1 MFTKALTLNPN
12 DIVINGEQVSETT
25 PIRLYIADSSWEKID
40 TYFGVLLE
48 NYRSITYFNN
58 IFYAIQPYGNLSGWY
73 NGLYEFSTY
82 DSALGP
88 ITSIEE
94 TSINNEASM
103 LCVFKN
109 ALYFIDQNKIYR
121 YNDINRQF
129 VYVINLPNDLSNYT
143 ILPIAYDDHLY
154 IIYDNNAYIWDGTNT
169 WDVRSNFIP
178 YNYAYD
184 NGCIYNGDM
193 YINFQDVT
201 MIYDGSNWELEDK
214 NWDFGEYED
223 YEQKGIFVYNDWLM
237 NYGII
242 HKNNEAYFVIFRLED
257 DDTIYRIY
265 SITDDIS
272 YSNSSKLI
280 VFNPSISGF
289 IQCLMYFYPD
299 VITGFT
305 GRQELHNYYSLKKG
319 DK

>member
-1 MFTKALTLNPN
+1 MLMKALNINPN
-12 DIVINGEQVSETT
+12 DIVINGEQVSPTIS
-25 PIRLYIADSSWEKID
+25 IRLYIADSSWERIS
-40 TYFGVLLE
+40 TYFGILLE

-58 IFYAIQPYGNLSGWY
+58 TFYAIQPYGNLSGQY
-73 NGLYEFSTY
+73 NGLYEFSPY
-82 DSALGP
+82 EAASGP
-88 ITSIEE
+88 IDSIEE
-94 TSINNEASM
+94 TSINDEACM

-109 ALYFIDQNKIYR
+109 TLYFIDQNKIYR
-121 YNDINRQF
+121 YDSINRQF
-129 VYVINLPNDLSNYT
+129 VYVINLPNDLSNYI
-143 ILPIAYDDHLY
+143 ILPIAYDDLLY
-154 IIYDNNAYIWDGTNT
+154 IIYNNNAYVWDGDAT
-169 WDVRSNFIP
+169 WSVYSNFIP
-178 YNYAYD
+178 YDYAYN
-184 NGCIYNGDM
+184 NGCVYKDDM
-193 YINFQDVT
+193 YINFEDVT
-201 MIYDGSNWELEDK
+201 MIYNGSNWTLEDR

-223 YEQKGIFVYNDWLM
+223 YIQKGIFVYNDWLM

-265 SITDDIS
+265 SVTDDIIF
-272 YSNSSKLI
+272 SNTSKLI

-299 VITGFT
+299 DGST